1 MTSKADDR
9 LLAVIDALY
18 EAALTPEEYER
29 FANAWDDYLSEL
41 DPEAPGAARIV
52 AHADLHA
59 ERRGDAVGG
68 DVVMGRPDAARGEH
82 MVMAVRKRPHRGAD
96 RAGVVADHA
105 HLFQVDAVAGQFTR
119 QMVHVGIAGPARK
132 DLVPDHQHRSGGV
145 WHGMP
150 P

>member
-52 AHADLHA
+52 GLLGGLLAPIC
-59 ERRGDAVGG
+59 ERLLRTF
-68 DVVMGRPDAARGEH
+68 AACR
-82 MVMAVRKRPHRGAD
+82 
-96 RAGVVADHA
+96 
-105 HLFQVDAVAGQFTR
+105 
-119 QMVHVGIAGPARK
+119 
-132 DLVPDHQHRSGGV
+132 
-145 WHGMP
+145 
-150 P
+150 